1 MSTKLSTTG
10 DNADSLMALVN
21 ILGRQIDI
29 RMYAIK
35 ICTYILHKIYTR
47 IMHIIELSFFPFT
60 FHFYMESIRKKR
72 LMRFFMLR
80 ETTNIEKFY
89 NLPYLIITPL
99 ILSVEKI
106 ILCHYVYFISC
117 SLQRDIS
124 LSHLYQNILLSSMYL
139 FSHSQIY
146 YCGVPFKK

>member
-1 MSTKLSTTG
+1 MPTKLSTTG

-29 RMYAIK
+29 HMYAIK
-35 ICTYILHKIYTR
+35 ICTYKHKIYTR
-47 IMHIIELSFFPFT
+47 IMHIIELSFFPIYIPFL
-60 FHFYMESIRKKR
+60 HGIHKKKR

-124 LSHLYQNILLSSMYL
+124 LSHLYQNLLLSSMYL